1 MNPIITAHQ
10 EIVIENSV
18 RYIELLKSEATKIL
32 DEYWETWKARNQL
45 ISQTTYAN
53 GGKFM
58 PGRFA
63 PVFKKVGS
71 SQKLT
76 IVWKDFSPR
85 FKNKI
90 EHHGVVVKPKLGGY
104 SVSCF
109 KNALDWELEMILETE
124 NKIKPIRELLAE
136 YHQTKTGRHQKTGK
150 TEEVNIMA
158 DNASPK
164 TEPRNQR
171 NAGNNRPLGMVIS
184 KLKPLSSEFYTH
196 FHEKNRAC
204 LRQFNAISNAIYNI
218 FRLVEGDQA
227 TSTKVQKWLSGV
239 YDELSGNVNTFKEQ
253 IDKNVARL
261 PLDDSSF
268 EGFDYGEFEIR
279 WNHPM
284 TYKLLD
290 IIQTI
295 NVLTRQAHQLWLYGQ
310 ISQQVHDRIILQLLS
325 SLRVAMDNITKI
337 LNAENRVNGK
347 YDALPFIQSIK
358 RFKSVELYIASLETK
373 APVQS
378 GHSNSSADAGS
389 EPTLKPEE
397 AAGSGKLSDKTQP
410 SATPVSVQ

>member
-1 MNPIITAHQ
+1 
-10 EIVIENSV
+10 
-18 RYIELLKSEATKIL
+18 
-32 DEYWETWKARNQL
+32 
-45 ISQTTYAN
+45 
-53 GGKFM
+53 
-58 PGRFA
+58 
-63 PVFKKVGS
+63 
-71 SQKLT
+71 
-76 IVWKDFSPR
+76 
-85 FKNKI
+85 
-90 EHHGVVVKPKLGGY
+90 
-104 SVSCF
+104 
-109 KNALDWELEMILETE
+109 
-124 NKIKPIRELLAE
+124 
-136 YHQTKTGRHQKTGK
+136 
-150 TEEVNIMA
+150 MA

-196 FHEKNRAC
+196 FHEKNRAF

-337 LNAENRVNGK
+337 LNAENRVGS
-347 YDALPFIQSIK
+347 YSSLTPPLSPV
-358 RFKSVELYIASLETK
+358 RTRKSLIW
-373 APVQS
+373 P
-378 GHSNSSADAGS
+378 
-389 EPTLKPEE
+389 
-397 AAGSGKLSDKTQP
+397 
-410 SATPVSVQ
+410 

>member
-1 MNPIITAHQ
+1 
-10 EIVIENSV
+10 
-18 RYIELLKSEATKIL
+18 
-32 DEYWETWKARNQL
+32 
-45 ISQTTYAN
+45 
-53 GGKFM
+53 
-58 PGRFA
+58 
-63 PVFKKVGS
+63 
-71 SQKLT
+71 
-76 IVWKDFSPR
+76 
-85 FKNKI
+85 
-90 EHHGVVVKPKLGGY
+90 
-104 SVSCF
+104 
-109 KNALDWELEMILETE
+109 
-124 NKIKPIRELLAE
+124 
-136 YHQTKTGRHQKTGK
+136 
-150 TEEVNIMA
+150 MA

-196 FHEKNRAC
+196 FHEKNRAF

-337 LNAENRVNGK
+337 LNAENRVGSYSSLTPLLN
-347 YDALPFIQSIK
+347 PVRI
-358 RFKSVELYIASLETK
+358 RKSLIW
-373 APVQS
+373 P
-378 GHSNSSADAGS
+378 
-389 EPTLKPEE
+389 
-397 AAGSGKLSDKTQP
+397 
-410 SATPVSVQ
+410 

>member
-1 MNPIITAHQ
+1 
-10 EIVIENSV
+10 
-18 RYIELLKSEATKIL
+18 
-32 DEYWETWKARNQL
+32 
-45 ISQTTYAN
+45 
-53 GGKFM
+53 
-58 PGRFA
+58 
-63 PVFKKVGS
+63 
-71 SQKLT
+71 
-76 IVWKDFSPR
+76 
-85 FKNKI
+85 
-90 EHHGVVVKPKLGGY
+90 
-104 SVSCF
+104 
-109 KNALDWELEMILETE
+109 
-124 NKIKPIRELLAE
+124 
-136 YHQTKTGRHQKTGK
+136 
-150 TEEVNIMA
+150 MA

-196 FHEKNRAC
+196 FHEKNRDF

-337 LNAENRVNGK
+337 LNAENRVGSYSSLTPLLN
-347 YDALPFIQSIK
+347 PVRI
-358 RFKSVELYIASLETK
+358 RKSLIW
-373 APVQS
+373 P
-378 GHSNSSADAGS
+378 
-389 EPTLKPEE
+389 
-397 AAGSGKLSDKTQP
+397 
-410 SATPVSVQ
+410 

>member
-1 MNPIITAHQ
+1 
-10 EIVIENSV
+10 
-18 RYIELLKSEATKIL
+18 
-32 DEYWETWKARNQL
+32 
-45 ISQTTYAN
+45 
-53 GGKFM
+53 
-58 PGRFA
+58 
-63 PVFKKVGS
+63 
-71 SQKLT
+71 
-76 IVWKDFSPR
+76 
-85 FKNKI
+85 
-90 EHHGVVVKPKLGGY
+90 
-104 SVSCF
+104 
-109 KNALDWELEMILETE
+109 
-124 NKIKPIRELLAE
+124 
-136 YHQTKTGRHQKTGK
+136 
-150 TEEVNIMA
+150 MA

-171 NAGNNRPLGMVIS
+171 NAGNSRPLGMVIS

-196 FHEKNRAC
+196 FHEKNRAF

-218 FRLVEGDQA
+218 FRLIEGDQA

-337 LNAENRVNGK
+337 LNAENRVGSYSSLTPLLN
-347 YDALPFIQSIK
+347 PVRI
-358 RFKSVELYIASLETK
+358 RKSLIW
-373 APVQS
+373 P
-378 GHSNSSADAGS
+378 
-389 EPTLKPEE
+389 
-397 AAGSGKLSDKTQP
+397 
-410 SATPVSVQ
+410 

>member
-1 MNPIITAHQ
+1 
-10 EIVIENSV
+10 
-18 RYIELLKSEATKIL
+18 
-32 DEYWETWKARNQL
+32 
-45 ISQTTYAN
+45 
-53 GGKFM
+53 
-58 PGRFA
+58 
-63 PVFKKVGS
+63 
-71 SQKLT
+71 
-76 IVWKDFSPR
+76 
-85 FKNKI
+85 
-90 EHHGVVVKPKLGGY
+90 
-104 SVSCF
+104 
-109 KNALDWELEMILETE
+109 
-124 NKIKPIRELLAE
+124 
-136 YHQTKTGRHQKTGK
+136 
-150 TEEVNIMA
+150 MA

-171 NAGNNRPLGMVIS
+171 NTGNNRPLGMVIS

-239 YDELSGNVNTFKEQ
+239 YEELSGNVNTFKEQ

-310 ISQQVHDRIILQLLS
+310 ISQQVHDRIILQL
-325 SLRVAMDNITKI
+325 
-337 LNAENRVNGK
+337 
-347 YDALPFIQSIK
+347 
-358 RFKSVELYIASLETK
+358 
-373 APVQS
+373 
-378 GHSNSSADAGS
+378 
-389 EPTLKPEE
+389 
-397 AAGSGKLSDKTQP
+397 
-410 SATPVSVQ
+410 

>member
-1 MNPIITAHQ
+1 
-10 EIVIENSV
+10 
-18 RYIELLKSEATKIL
+18 
-32 DEYWETWKARNQL
+32 
-45 ISQTTYAN
+45 
-53 GGKFM
+53 
-58 PGRFA
+58 
-63 PVFKKVGS
+63 
-71 SQKLT
+71 
-76 IVWKDFSPR
+76 
-85 FKNKI
+85 
-90 EHHGVVVKPKLGGY
+90 
-104 SVSCF
+104 
-109 KNALDWELEMILETE
+109 
-124 NKIKPIRELLAE
+124 
-136 YHQTKTGRHQKTGK
+136 
-150 TEEVNIMA
+150 MA

-196 FHEKNRAC
+196 FHEKNRAF

-337 LNAENRVNGK
+337 LNAENRVGS
-347 YDALPFIQSIK
+347 YS
-358 RFKSVELYIASLETK
+358 SLT
-373 APVQS
+373 P
-378 GHSNSSADAGS
+378 
-389 EPTLKPEE
+389 L
-397 AAGSGKLSDKTQP
+397 L
-410 SATPVSVQ
+410 TPVRIRKSLIWP

>member
-1 MNPIITAHQ
+1 
-10 EIVIENSV
+10 
-18 RYIELLKSEATKIL
+18 
-32 DEYWETWKARNQL
+32 
-45 ISQTTYAN
+45 
-53 GGKFM
+53 
-58 PGRFA
+58 
-63 PVFKKVGS
+63 
-71 SQKLT
+71 
-76 IVWKDFSPR
+76 
-85 FKNKI
+85 
-90 EHHGVVVKPKLGGY
+90 
-104 SVSCF
+104 
-109 KNALDWELEMILETE
+109 
-124 NKIKPIRELLAE
+124 
-136 YHQTKTGRHQKTGK
+136 
-150 TEEVNIMA
+150 MA

-196 FHEKNRAC
+196 FHEKNRAF
-204 LRQFNAISNAIYNI
+204 LRQFNAISNAIYNV

-337 LNAENRVNGK
+337 LNAENRVGSYSSLTPLLN
-347 YDALPFIQSIK
+347 PVRI
-358 RFKSVELYIASLETK
+358 RKSLIW
-373 APVQS
+373 P
-378 GHSNSSADAGS
+378 
-389 EPTLKPEE
+389 
-397 AAGSGKLSDKTQP
+397 
-410 SATPVSVQ
+410 

>member
-1 MNPIITAHQ
+1 
-10 EIVIENSV
+10 
-18 RYIELLKSEATKIL
+18 
-32 DEYWETWKARNQL
+32 
-45 ISQTTYAN
+45 
-53 GGKFM
+53 
-58 PGRFA
+58 
-63 PVFKKVGS
+63 
-71 SQKLT
+71 
-76 IVWKDFSPR
+76 
-85 FKNKI
+85 
-90 EHHGVVVKPKLGGY
+90 
-104 SVSCF
+104 
-109 KNALDWELEMILETE
+109 
-124 NKIKPIRELLAE
+124 
-136 YHQTKTGRHQKTGK
+136 
-150 TEEVNIMA
+150 MA

-196 FHEKNRAC
+196 FHEKNRAF

-218 FRLVEGDQA
+218 FRLVAGDQA

-337 LNAENRVNGK
+337 LNAENRVGSYSSLTPLLN
-347 YDALPFIQSIK
+347 PVRI
-358 RFKSVELYIASLETK
+358 RKSLIW
-373 APVQS
+373 P
-378 GHSNSSADAGS
+378 
-389 EPTLKPEE
+389 
-397 AAGSGKLSDKTQP
+397 
-410 SATPVSVQ
+410 

>member
-1 MNPIITAHQ
+1 
-10 EIVIENSV
+10 
-18 RYIELLKSEATKIL
+18 
-32 DEYWETWKARNQL
+32 
-45 ISQTTYAN
+45 
-53 GGKFM
+53 
-58 PGRFA
+58 
-63 PVFKKVGS
+63 
-71 SQKLT
+71 
-76 IVWKDFSPR
+76 
-85 FKNKI
+85 
-90 EHHGVVVKPKLGGY
+90 
-104 SVSCF
+104 
-109 KNALDWELEMILETE
+109 
-124 NKIKPIRELLAE
+124 
-136 YHQTKTGRHQKTGK
+136 
-150 TEEVNIMA
+150 MA
-158 DNASPK
+158 DNATPK

-239 YDELSGNVNTFKEQ
+239 YDDLSGNVNTFKEQ
-253 IDKNVARL
+253 IDKNVAKL

-279 WNHPM
+279 WNHPL

-295 NVLTRQAHQLWLYGQ
+295 NILTRQAHQLWLYGQ

-358 RFKSVELYIASLETK
+358 RFKSVELYIASLEAK
-373 APVQS
+373 PPVQT
-378 GHSNSSADAGS
+378 GNSDNAAETDTDT
-389 EPTLKPEE
+389 EQPLKVEE
-397 AAGSGKLSDKTQP
+397 AAGKSKPVDKTQP
-410 SATPVSVQ
+410 SVTSVSVQ

>member
-1 MNPIITAHQ
+1 
-10 EIVIENSV
+10 
-18 RYIELLKSEATKIL
+18 
-32 DEYWETWKARNQL
+32 
-45 ISQTTYAN
+45 
-53 GGKFM
+53 
-58 PGRFA
+58 
-63 PVFKKVGS
+63 
-71 SQKLT
+71 
-76 IVWKDFSPR
+76 
-85 FKNKI
+85 
-90 EHHGVVVKPKLGGY
+90 
-104 SVSCF
+104 
-109 KNALDWELEMILETE
+109 
-124 NKIKPIRELLAE
+124 
-136 YHQTKTGRHQKTGK
+136 
-150 TEEVNIMA
+150 MA

-196 FHEKNRAC
+196 FHEKNRAF

-218 FRLVEGDQA
+218 FRLVEGDQE

-337 LNAENRVNGK
+337 LNAENRVGSYSSLTPLLN
-347 YDALPFIQSIK
+347 PVRI
-358 RFKSVELYIASLETK
+358 RKSLIW
-373 APVQS
+373 P
-378 GHSNSSADAGS
+378 
-389 EPTLKPEE
+389 
-397 AAGSGKLSDKTQP
+397 
-410 SATPVSVQ
+410 

>member
-1 MNPIITAHQ
+1 
-10 EIVIENSV
+10 
-18 RYIELLKSEATKIL
+18 
-32 DEYWETWKARNQL
+32 
-45 ISQTTYAN
+45 
-53 GGKFM
+53 
-58 PGRFA
+58 
-63 PVFKKVGS
+63 
-71 SQKLT
+71 
-76 IVWKDFSPR
+76 
-85 FKNKI
+85 
-90 EHHGVVVKPKLGGY
+90 
-104 SVSCF
+104 
-109 KNALDWELEMILETE
+109 
-124 NKIKPIRELLAE
+124 
-136 YHQTKTGRHQKTGK
+136 
-150 TEEVNIMA
+150 MA

-196 FHEKNRAC
+196 FHEKNRAF

-253 IDKNVARL
+253 IDINVARL

-337 LNAENRVNGK
+337 LNAENRVGSYSSLTPLLN
-347 YDALPFIQSIK
+347 PVRI
-358 RFKSVELYIASLETK
+358 RKSLIW
-373 APVQS
+373 P
-378 GHSNSSADAGS
+378 
-389 EPTLKPEE
+389 
-397 AAGSGKLSDKTQP
+397 
-410 SATPVSVQ
+410 

>member
-1 MNPIITAHQ
+1 
-10 EIVIENSV
+10 
-18 RYIELLKSEATKIL
+18 
-32 DEYWETWKARNQL
+32 
-45 ISQTTYAN
+45 
-53 GGKFM
+53 
-58 PGRFA
+58 
-63 PVFKKVGS
+63 
-71 SQKLT
+71 
-76 IVWKDFSPR
+76 
-85 FKNKI
+85 
-90 EHHGVVVKPKLGGY
+90 
-104 SVSCF
+104 
-109 KNALDWELEMILETE
+109 
-124 NKIKPIRELLAE
+124 
-136 YHQTKTGRHQKTGK
+136 
-150 TEEVNIMA
+150 MA

-196 FHEKNRAC
+196 FHEKNRAF

-337 LNAENRVNGK
+337 LNAENRVGSYSSLTPLLN
-347 YDALPFIQSIK
+347 PVRI
-358 RFKSVELYIASLETK
+358 RKSLIWL
-373 APVQS
+373 
-378 GHSNSSADAGS
+378 
-389 EPTLKPEE
+389 
-397 AAGSGKLSDKTQP
+397 
-410 SATPVSVQ
+410 

>member
-1 MNPIITAHQ
+1 
-10 EIVIENSV
+10 
-18 RYIELLKSEATKIL
+18 
-32 DEYWETWKARNQL
+32 
-45 ISQTTYAN
+45 
-53 GGKFM
+53 
-58 PGRFA
+58 
-63 PVFKKVGS
+63 
-71 SQKLT
+71 
-76 IVWKDFSPR
+76 
-85 FKNKI
+85 
-90 EHHGVVVKPKLGGY
+90 
-104 SVSCF
+104 
-109 KNALDWELEMILETE
+109 
-124 NKIKPIRELLAE
+124 
-136 YHQTKTGRHQKTGK
+136 
-150 TEEVNIMA
+150 MA

-196 FHEKNRAC
+196 FHEKNRAF

-337 LNAENRVNGK
+337 LNAENRVGSYSSLTPLLNPVRIRK
-347 YDALPFIQSIK
+347 SALLN
-358 RFKSVELYIASLETK
+358 KS
-373 APVQS
+373 
-378 GHSNSSADAGS
+378 NFC
-389 EPTLKPEE
+389 
-397 AAGSGKLSDKTQP
+397 
-410 SATPVSVQ
+410 

>member
-1 MNPIITAHQ
+1 
-10 EIVIENSV
+10 
-18 RYIELLKSEATKIL
+18 
-32 DEYWETWKARNQL
+32 
-45 ISQTTYAN
+45 
-53 GGKFM
+53 
-58 PGRFA
+58 
-63 PVFKKVGS
+63 
-71 SQKLT
+71 
-76 IVWKDFSPR
+76 
-85 FKNKI
+85 
-90 EHHGVVVKPKLGGY
+90 
-104 SVSCF
+104 
-109 KNALDWELEMILETE
+109 
-124 NKIKPIRELLAE
+124 
-136 YHQTKTGRHQKTGK
+136 
-150 TEEVNIMA
+150 MA
-158 DNASPK
+158 DNATPK

-218 FRLVEGDQA
+218 FRLAEGDQA
-227 TSTKVQKWLSGV
+227 TSSKVQKWLSGV
-239 YDELSGNVNTFKEQ
+239 YDELSGNVYTFKEQ

-279 WNHPM
+279 WNHPL

-337 LNAENRVNGK
+337 LNADNRVNGK

-358 RFKSVELYIASLETK
+358 RFKSVELYIVSLEKK
-373 APVQS
+373 APIQT
-378 GHSNSSADAGS
+378 GNSDNSAYTDTEQPLKAEEPAGKG
-389 EPTLKPEE
+389 KP
-397 AAGSGKLSDKTQP
+397 ADKTQP
-410 SATPVSVQ
+410 SVTSASVQ

>member
-1 MNPIITAHQ
+1 
-10 EIVIENSV
+10 
-18 RYIELLKSEATKIL
+18 
-32 DEYWETWKARNQL
+32 
-45 ISQTTYAN
+45 
-53 GGKFM
+53 
-58 PGRFA
+58 
-63 PVFKKVGS
+63 
-71 SQKLT
+71 
-76 IVWKDFSPR
+76 
-85 FKNKI
+85 
-90 EHHGVVVKPKLGGY
+90 
-104 SVSCF
+104 
-109 KNALDWELEMILETE
+109 
-124 NKIKPIRELLAE
+124 
-136 YHQTKTGRHQKTGK
+136 
-150 TEEVNIMA
+150 MA
-158 DNASPK
+158 DNATPK

-253 IDKNVARL
+253 IDKNVTRL

-279 WNHPM
+279 WNHPL

-337 LNAENRVNGK
+337 LNADNRVNGK

-373 APVQS
+373 VPVQTGNS
-378 GHSNSSADAGS
+378 DSSADTDTDTEQPLKAEEPAG
-389 EPTLKPEE
+389 KGK
-397 AAGSGKLSDKTQP
+397 AADKTQP
-410 SATPVSVQ
+410 SVTSVSVQ

>member
-1 MNPIITAHQ
+1 
-10 EIVIENSV
+10 
-18 RYIELLKSEATKIL
+18 
-32 DEYWETWKARNQL
+32 
-45 ISQTTYAN
+45 
-53 GGKFM
+53 
-58 PGRFA
+58 
-63 PVFKKVGS
+63 
-71 SQKLT
+71 
-76 IVWKDFSPR
+76 
-85 FKNKI
+85 
-90 EHHGVVVKPKLGGY
+90 
-104 SVSCF
+104 
-109 KNALDWELEMILETE
+109 
-124 NKIKPIRELLAE
+124 
-136 YHQTKTGRHQKTGK
+136 
-150 TEEVNIMA
+150 MA

-171 NAGNNRPLGMVIS
+171 NAGNSRPLGMVIS

-204 LRQFNAISNAIYNI
+204 LRQFNTISNAIYNI

-290 IIQTI
+290 IIRTI

-337 LNAENRVNGK
+337 LNAENRVGSYSSLTPLLN
-347 YDALPFIQSIK
+347 PVRI
-358 RFKSVELYIASLETK
+358 RKSLIW
-373 APVQS
+373 P
-378 GHSNSSADAGS
+378 
-389 EPTLKPEE
+389 
-397 AAGSGKLSDKTQP
+397 
-410 SATPVSVQ
+410 

>member
-1 MNPIITAHQ
+1 
-10 EIVIENSV
+10 
-18 RYIELLKSEATKIL
+18 
-32 DEYWETWKARNQL
+32 
-45 ISQTTYAN
+45 
-53 GGKFM
+53 
-58 PGRFA
+58 
-63 PVFKKVGS
+63 
-71 SQKLT
+71 
-76 IVWKDFSPR
+76 
-85 FKNKI
+85 
-90 EHHGVVVKPKLGGY
+90 
-104 SVSCF
+104 
-109 KNALDWELEMILETE
+109 
-124 NKIKPIRELLAE
+124 
-136 YHQTKTGRHQKTGK
+136 
-150 TEEVNIMA
+150 MA

-171 NAGNNRPLGMVIS
+171 NAGNNRPLGVVIS
-184 KLKPLSSEFYTH
+184 KSKPLSSEFYTH
-196 FHEKNRAC
+196 FHEKNRAF

-337 LNAENRVNGK
+337 LNAENRVGSYSSLTPLLN
-347 YDALPFIQSIK
+347 PVRI
-358 RFKSVELYIASLETK
+358 RKSLIW
-373 APVQS
+373 P
-378 GHSNSSADAGS
+378 
-389 EPTLKPEE
+389 
-397 AAGSGKLSDKTQP
+397 
-410 SATPVSVQ
+410 

>member
-1 MNPIITAHQ
+1 M
-10 EIVIENSV
+10 
-18 RYIELLKSEATKIL
+18 
-32 DEYWETWKARNQL
+32 
-45 ISQTTYAN
+45 
-53 GGKFM
+53 
-58 PGRFA
+58 
-63 PVFKKVGS
+63 
-71 SQKLT
+71 
-76 IVWKDFSPR
+76 
-85 FKNKI
+85 
-90 EHHGVVVKPKLGGY
+90 
-104 SVSCF
+104 
-109 KNALDWELEMILETE
+109 
-124 NKIKPIRELLAE
+124 AE
-136 YHQTKTGRHQKTGK
+136 
-150 TEEVNIMA
+150 
-158 DNASPK
+158 NASPK

-397 AAGSGKLSDKTQP
+397 AAGSGKPSDKTQP

>member
-1 MNPIITAHQ
+1 
-10 EIVIENSV
+10 
-18 RYIELLKSEATKIL
+18 
-32 DEYWETWKARNQL
+32 
-45 ISQTTYAN
+45 
-53 GGKFM
+53 
-58 PGRFA
+58 
-63 PVFKKVGS
+63 
-71 SQKLT
+71 
-76 IVWKDFSPR
+76 
-85 FKNKI
+85 
-90 EHHGVVVKPKLGGY
+90 
-104 SVSCF
+104 
-109 KNALDWELEMILETE
+109 
-124 NKIKPIRELLAE
+124 
-136 YHQTKTGRHQKTGK
+136 
-150 TEEVNIMA
+150 MA

-164 TEPRNQR
+164 TEPRNKR

-196 FHEKNRAC
+196 FHEKNRAF

-337 LNAENRVNGK
+337 LNAENRVGSYSSLTPLLN
-347 YDALPFIQSIK
+347 PVRI
-358 RFKSVELYIASLETK
+358 RKSLIW
-373 APVQS
+373 P
-378 GHSNSSADAGS
+378 
-389 EPTLKPEE
+389 
-397 AAGSGKLSDKTQP
+397 
-410 SATPVSVQ
+410 

>member
-1 MNPIITAHQ
+1 
-10 EIVIENSV
+10 
-18 RYIELLKSEATKIL
+18 
-32 DEYWETWKARNQL
+32 
-45 ISQTTYAN
+45 
-53 GGKFM
+53 
-58 PGRFA
+58 
-63 PVFKKVGS
+63 
-71 SQKLT
+71 
-76 IVWKDFSPR
+76 
-85 FKNKI
+85 
-90 EHHGVVVKPKLGGY
+90 
-104 SVSCF
+104 
-109 KNALDWELEMILETE
+109 
-124 NKIKPIRELLAE
+124 
-136 YHQTKTGRHQKTGK
+136 
-150 TEEVNIMA
+150 MA

-196 FHEKNRAC
+196 FHEKNRAF

-268 EGFDYGEFEIR
+268 KGFDYGEFEIR

-337 LNAENRVNGK
+337 LNAENRVGSYSSLTPLLN
-347 YDALPFIQSIK
+347 PVRI
-358 RFKSVELYIASLETK
+358 RKSLIW
-373 APVQS
+373 P
-378 GHSNSSADAGS
+378 
-389 EPTLKPEE
+389 
-397 AAGSGKLSDKTQP
+397 
-410 SATPVSVQ
+410 

>member
-1 MNPIITAHQ
+1 
-10 EIVIENSV
+10 
-18 RYIELLKSEATKIL
+18 
-32 DEYWETWKARNQL
+32 
-45 ISQTTYAN
+45 
-53 GGKFM
+53 
-58 PGRFA
+58 
-63 PVFKKVGS
+63 
-71 SQKLT
+71 
-76 IVWKDFSPR
+76 
-85 FKNKI
+85 
-90 EHHGVVVKPKLGGY
+90 
-104 SVSCF
+104 
-109 KNALDWELEMILETE
+109 
-124 NKIKPIRELLAE
+124 
-136 YHQTKTGRHQKTGK
+136 
-150 TEEVNIMA
+150 MA
-158 DNASPK
+158 DNATPK

-218 FRLVEGDQA
+218 FRLVEGDQV

-239 YDELSGNVNTFKEQ
+239 YDDLSGNVNTFKEQ
-253 IDKNVARL
+253 IDKNVAKL

-279 WNHPM
+279 WNHPL

-295 NVLTRQAHQLWLYGQ
+295 NVLTRQAHQLWLYGL
-310 ISQQVHDRIILQLLS
+310 ISQQVHDRINLQLLS

-358 RFKSVELYIASLETK
+358 RFKSVELYIASLEAK
-373 APVQS
+373 PPVQT
-378 GHSNSSADAGS
+378 GNSDNAAETDTDTKQ
-389 EPTLKPEE
+389 PLKAEE
-397 AAGSGKLSDKTQP
+397 AAGKGKPVDKTQP
-410 SATPVSVQ
+410 SVTSVSVQ

>member
-1 MNPIITAHQ
+1 
-10 EIVIENSV
+10 
-18 RYIELLKSEATKIL
+18 
-32 DEYWETWKARNQL
+32 
-45 ISQTTYAN
+45 
-53 GGKFM
+53 
-58 PGRFA
+58 
-63 PVFKKVGS
+63 
-71 SQKLT
+71 
-76 IVWKDFSPR
+76 
-85 FKNKI
+85 
-90 EHHGVVVKPKLGGY
+90 
-104 SVSCF
+104 
-109 KNALDWELEMILETE
+109 
-124 NKIKPIRELLAE
+124 
-136 YHQTKTGRHQKTGK
+136 
-150 TEEVNIMA
+150 MA

-196 FHEKNRAC
+196 FHEKNRAF

-218 FRLVEGDQA
+218 FRLVDGDQA

-337 LNAENRVNGK
+337 LNAENRVGSYSSLTPLLN
-347 YDALPFIQSIK
+347 PVRI
-358 RFKSVELYIASLETK
+358 RKSLIW
-373 APVQS
+373 P
-378 GHSNSSADAGS
+378 
-389 EPTLKPEE
+389 
-397 AAGSGKLSDKTQP
+397 
-410 SATPVSVQ
+410 